1 MNMYLVKYNMEYAL
15 NDDLIDLIYSKI
27 LYKQPTELLNDI
39 KNFYIIKNDII
50 QINSDINVIPEF
62 FFGYYNDFSPF
73 FVYGILTSYTKKL
86 RRLYMLQRTSDKYIK
101 NYIHS
106 IDQQYMTDS
115 ISKMTLINRYL
126 GLLTIVERTI
136 LMGNL
141 FNVK

>member
-1 MNMYLVKYNMEYAL
+1 MNIYLVKCNMEYVL

-39 KNFYIIKNDII
+39 KNFHIIKNNII
-50 QINSDINVIPEF
+50 QINSDINVIPEY
-62 FFGYYNDFSPF
+62 FFGYYNDFSP
-73 FVYGILTSYTKKL
+73 YSILTSYTKKL

-101 NYIHS
+101 KYIYS
-106 IDQQYMTDS
+106 INQQYMTDS

-136 LMGNL
+136 LM
-141 FNVK
+141 